1 MNIKFAHASDC
12 HLGCWRKETL
22 NQVGYE
28 VFRLMIEK
36 IIEEQVDFVLISGD
50 LYDVSNP
57 KVDVVDL
64 VTKQL
69 KKLNDAKIPV
79 YGIMGSHD
87 FSPSDK
93 SMIRPL
99 VSAELFRNVS
109 IPHWVPDSN
118 YPLQLQFI
126 EDQKTKVKL
135 VGMRARKRGLEIEN
149 YYQLDIDNL
158 EQESGTKIFLLHTM
172 ITELKPKEY
181 ANMRSGEQSLL
192 PRNFYYYAGGHLH
205 KTLPEKLREDIYHI
219 NKDSTLQQKI
229 IYPGLLF
236 PTNFLELEKFQY
248 GGFCIVSGDTIT
260 NDLEVRYIPLKCK
273 EVERILVKANN
284 KTSSTVQDILD
295 QEIKR
300 GNFED
305 KIVVVRLEGTLSSG
319 KSYDIDINEIL
330 HKLREKGAYETLIN
344 KTQLISEEYRS
355 IKQDLPE
362 TSEEIESRLVYE
374 HASQSN
380 ILDITKEEIEQKV
393 HQILANLGR
402 SRKESEKV
410 KDFDKEMKDLFYS
423 IMDLK
428 TEETE

>member
-1 MNIKFAHASDC
+1 MNVKFAHVSDC
-12 HLGCWRKETL
+12 HLGCWRKETI

-28 VFRLMIEK
+28 TFRLMIEK
-36 IIEEQVDFVLISGD
+36 IIEEQVDFVLVSGD

-69 KKLNDAKIPV
+69 KKLSDANIPV

-109 IPHWVPDSN
+109 IPHWVPDAN
-118 YPLQLQFI
+118 FPLQLQII
-126 EDQKTKVKL
+126 EDQKTKIKL

-149 YYQLDIDNL
+149 YHQLDIEYL
-158 EQESGTKIFLLHTM
+158 EQETGTKIFLLHTM

-181 ANMRSGEQSLL
+181 SKMVSGEQSLL
-192 PRNFYYYAGGHLH
+192 PRNFFYYAGGHLH
-205 KTLPEKLREDIYHI
+205 KTLPEQLREDIYHI
-219 NKDSTLQQKI
+219 DKDSTLRQKI

-248 GGFCIVSGDTIT
+248 GGFCIVSGDTAT
-260 NDLEVRYIPLKCK
+260 SELEVRYIPLKCK
-273 EVERILVKANN
+273 EVERIHVKADN
-284 KTSSTVQDILD
+284 KSSSTVQDILD
-295 QEIKR
+295 QEINR

-305 KIVVVRLEGTLSSG
+305 RIVVVRIEGTLSLG
-319 KSYDIDINEIL
+319 KSYDININEIL

-344 KTQLISEEYRS
+344 KTQLISEEYKS

-380 ILDITKEEIEQKV
+380 ILDITNEEIEQKS

-402 SRKESEKV
+402 GRNENEKV
-410 KDFDKEMKDLFYS
+410 KDYDKEMKDLFYS
-423 IMDLK
+423 IMDLN
-428 TEETE
+428 TEEIE